1 MWTASG
7 DCLAAQMTGN
17 ASHEKD
23 SCSRK
28 GVLRYRLPGYSH
40 FCVVIPL
47 LMHDRGKIAEICGL
61 VLALSLAMV
70 RGRVIVKQ
78 WN

>member
-1 MWTASG
+1 M
-7 DCLAAQMTGN
+7 
-17 ASHEKD
+17 
-23 SCSRK
+23 
-28 GVLRYRLPGYSH
+28 PGYSH

-61 VLALSLAMV
+61 VLASSLAV
-70 RGRVIVKQ
+70 VCGRVVVKH

>member
-1 MWTASG
+1 M
-7 DCLAAQMTGN
+7 
-17 ASHEKD
+17 
-23 SCSRK
+23 
-28 GVLRYRLPGYSH
+28 RYRLPGYSH

-70 RGRVIVKQ
+70 RGRVIVKH